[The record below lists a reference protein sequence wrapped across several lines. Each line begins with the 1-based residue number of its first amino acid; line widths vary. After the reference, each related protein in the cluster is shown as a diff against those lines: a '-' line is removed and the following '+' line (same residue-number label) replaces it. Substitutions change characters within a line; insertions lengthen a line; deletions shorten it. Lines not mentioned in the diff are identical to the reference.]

1 MRILLLGVLLFT
13 AQLSA
18 APLRLLTHDLPP
30 YSFPNEQGEA
40 DGLAVRPVQCA
51 LEKMGVDFSIQFVPW
66 KRAQSM
72 VQDGV
77 ADGFFGASRSAERD
91 AYATLSTTIAPQ
103 EWRWFLL
110 ADNASDPRSEAFRAH
125 SKVSSFIGANMQEWL
140 QQNGYDAEVVP
151 ATNQQLLQMLLAKRL
166 DAILANHLV
175 MTELLRENNAE
186 ADVRSV
192 LQLDKPLGVYFSHR
206 ALKALPGDFIERFN
220 RAVEACQRST

>member
-30 YSFPNEQGEA
+30 YSFPNKQGKA

-51 LEKMGVDFSIQFVPW
+51 LEKMGVEFSIQFVPW

-166 DAILANHLV
+166 DAILANNLV

-206 ALKALPGDFIERFN
+206 ALKALPADFIERFN
-220 RAVEACQRST
+220 SAVGECQPST

>member
-1 MRILLLGVLLFT
+1 MRVVMLSILLFA

-18 APLRLLTHDLPP
+18 EPLRLLTHDLPP
-30 YSFPNEQGEA
+30 YSFIDERGKA
-40 DGLAVRPVQCA
+40 DGLAIRPVQCA

-72 VQDGV
+72 VQEGI
-77 ADGFFGASRSAERD
+77 ADAFFGASRSAERD

-103 EWRWFLL
+103 EWCWFLL
-110 ADNASDPRSEAFRAH
+110 TGNASDPRSEEFRAH
-125 SKVSSFIGANMQEWL
+125 SKVSSFIGANMQDWL
-140 QQNGYDAEVVP
+140 QQNGYHAEVVP
-151 ATNQQLLQMLLAKRL
+151 ATNQQLLQMLLSKRL
-166 DAILANHLV
+166 DAILANNLV

-206 ALKALPGDFIERFN
+206 ALKALPGNFIERFN

>member
-1 MRILLLGVLLFT
+1 MRIVLLSVLLFA

-18 APLRLLTHDLPP
+18 EPLRLLTHDLPP
-30 YSFPNEQGEA
+30 YSFIDEQGKA
-40 DGLAVRPVQCA
+40 DGLAIRPVQCA
-51 LEKMGVDFSIQFVPW
+51 LEKMGVEFSIQFVPW

-103 EWRWFLL
+103 EWCWFLL
-110 ADNASDPRSEAFRAH
+110 VDNASDPRSEEFRAH
-125 SKVSSFIGANMQEWL
+125 SKVSSFIGANMQDWL
-140 QQNGYDAEVVP
+140 QQNGYHAEVVP
-151 ATNQQLLQMLLAKRL
+151 ATNQQLLQMLLSKRL
-166 DAILANHLV
+166 DAILANNLV

-220 RAVEACQRST
+220 RAVGECQRST